1 MLPANVHWFDL
12 AALAAFV
19 ACWIGYPHVI
29 ERLGKRPSINRLMHP
44 LRRIWMARMLERDLR
59 IPDTQIL
66 GFAFQSASFFASTTI
81 IVIAA
86 LVSAFGAL
94 DRVHPTLSEISLI
107 KAASIQL
114 MQYKLLVVVV
124 VVFFYAL
131 LAFTWALRQYNYL
144 AAIIGA
150 APQAPVPEVEA
161 RAIAEA
167 LGRLMSSAVAS
178 VNAGM
183 RAYYFAIAA
192 LLWFV
197 HPLLF
202 LGGTLCIVGMLAHR
216 QSYSPAA
223 RAVLALAALCDR
235 PPTPKDQT

>member
-1 MLPANVHWFDL
+1 MPADLDWLDL
-12 AALAAFV
+12 AALAVFV
-19 ACWIGYPHVI
+19 ACWVGYPYLI
-29 ERLGKRPSINRLMHP
+29 ERSPGRPSINRLMHP
-44 LRRIWMARMLERDLR
+44 LRHIWMLRMLERDLR

-86 LVSAFGAL
+86 LVGAFGAL
-94 DRVHPTLSEISLI
+94 DRVHLTVAEFALFKTGSRE
-107 KAASIQL
+107 L
-114 MQYKLLVVVV
+114 MEYKLLLLII
-124 VVFFYAL
+124 VFFYAL

-150 APQAPVPEVEA
+150 APQPPVP
-161 RAIAEA
+161 RAAADEIAAA
-167 LGRLMSSAVAS
+167 LGRLISSAVGS

-202 LGGTLCIVGMLAHR
+202 LAGTIGIVALLAHR
-216 QSYSPAA
+216 QSRSSAA
-223 RAVLALAALCDR
+223 RAVQALATLLDR
-235 PPTPKDQT
+235 TPFSKD

>member
-1 MLPANVHWFDL
+1 MPADLEWLDL
-12 AALAAFV
+12 AALALFLV
-19 ACWIGYPHVI
+19 CWVGYPYVI
-29 ERLGKRPSINRLMHP
+29 ERSRQHPSINRLMHP
-44 LRRIWMARMLERDLR
+44 LRRIWMSRMLERDLR

-81 IVIAA
+81 IVIAG

-94 DRVHPTLSEISLI
+94 DRLHLTLAEFALI
-107 KAASIQL
+107 KTGSRDL
-114 MQYKLLVVVV
+114 MDYKLLLLI
-124 VVFFYAL
+124 VVFFHAL

-150 APQAPVPEVEA
+150 APQPPVPQALADE
-161 RAIAEA
+161 IAAA
-167 LGRLMSSAVAS
+167 LGRLISSAVGS

-192 LLWFV
+192 LLWFA

-202 LGGTLCIVGMLAHR
+202 LGGTIGIVALLAHR
-216 QSYSPAA
+216 QSRSAA
-223 RAVLALAALCDR
+223 AQAVQALATLLDR
-235 PPTPKDQT
+235 PPPAKD